1 MYPLADK
8 HYIAYSACND
18 AGRRAMSETP
28 ILTTPL
34 PAAKRGRRREGAPC
48 AAEVHADYLGVLGE
62 RVRAAR
68 VRRGMTRKILARDSG
83 VSERY
88 LAQLEAGQGNISIG
102 LLRQVAEAMSLPLGE
117 LVREGAERPI
127 ELTLLVQRLERMEPA
142 QLAEAARLLTKQFG
156 LDRGAHRQDR
166 IALIG
171 LRGAGKSTLGR
182 MLAEALGRPFVE
194 MAEEIQAVAG
204 MSLDQIFDLSGQAG
218 YRRYE
223 RRALERVLERHERFV
238 LATGGSI
245 VSEAG
250 TYELLLSSCL
260 TVWIKAAPEEHMA
273 RVVAQGDMRPM
284 EGNAEAMEDLRQ
296 ILTEREALYARA
308 DAALDTAG
316 MGAER
321 SFAQLLQLVKPHAK

>member
-1 MYPLADK
+1 MPEPTAPTAPMAAPK
-8 HYIAYSACND
+8 RA
-18 AGRRAMSETP
+18 RRRQGA
-28 ILTTPL
+28 
-34 PAAKRGRRREGAPC
+34 PAA
-48 AAEVHADYLGVLGE
+48 ADDHGEYLALLGE

-68 VRRGMTRKILARDSG
+68 ARRGMTRKILAHDSG

-88 LAQLEAGQGNISIG
+88 LAQLEAGQGNVSIA
-102 LLRQVAEAMSLPLGE
+102 LLRRIAEAMSLPLGE

-127 ELTLLVQRLERMEPA
+127 ELTLLLQRLERLAPE
-142 QLAEAARLLTKQFG
+142 QLAEAVRALTKQFG

-182 MLAEALGRPFVE
+182 KLAAALDRPFIE
-194 MAEEIQAVAG
+194 MADEIQSVAG

-238 LATGGSI
+238 AATGGSL

-250 TYELLLSSCL
+250 TYELLLGSCM

-284 EGNAEAMEDLRQ
+284 AGNAEAMDDLRQ
-296 ILTEREALYARA
+296 ILAEREALYARA
-308 DAALDTAG
+308 DASLDTAG
-316 MGAER
+316 KSAER
-321 SFAQLLQLVKPHAK
+321 SFAELLQLVTSHAK

>member
-1 MYPLADK
+1 
-8 HYIAYSACND
+8 
-18 AGRRAMSETP
+18 MSDTRVLP
-28 ILTTPL
+28 TPL
-34 PAAKRGRRREGAPC
+34 PAPAAAKRGRRRDGAPC
-48 AAEVHADYLGVLGE
+48 AAEFHADYLSLLGE

-68 VRRGMTRKILARDSG
+68 VRRGMTRKILANDSG

-88 LAQLEAGQGNISIG
+88 LAQLEAGQGNISIA

-127 ELTLLVQRLERMEPA
+127 ELTLLIQRLERLAPE
-142 QLAEAARLLTKQFG
+142 QLAEAGKLLTKHFG
-156 LDRGAHRQDR
+156 LEHGAHRHDR

-171 LRGAGKSTLGR
+171 LRGAGKSTLGKK
-182 MLAEALGRPFVE
+182 LAAAFNRPFIE
-194 MAEEIQAVAG
+194 MADEIQSVAG

-223 RRALERVLERHERFV
+223 KRALERVLERHERFV
-238 LATGGSI
+238 VATGGSI

-250 TYELLLSSCL
+250 TYDLLLNSCY

-284 EGNAEAMEDLRQ
+284 AGNAEAMDDLRQ

-308 DAALDTAG
+308 DATFDTAG
-316 MGAER
+316 RRIDGAF
-321 SFAQLLQLVKPHAK
+321 SLLLQMIKKELDRQAK

>member
-1 MYPLADK
+1 MVEERAD
-8 HYIAYSACND
+8 IV
-18 AGRRAMSETP
+18 E
-28 ILTTPL
+28 L
-34 PAAKRGRRREGAPC
+34 PSPVARKRRREGGPC
-48 AAEVHADYLGVLGE
+48 AADLHADYLAILGD

-88 LAQLEAGQGNISIG
+88 LAQLEAGQGNVSIA
-102 LLRQVAEAMSLPLGE
+102 LLRQIAVAMSLPLGE

-127 ELTLLVQRLERMEPA
+127 ALTLLMQRLERLPA
-142 QLAEAARLLTKQFG
+142 EELAEAGRLLTERFG
-156 LDRGAHRQDR
+156 LDRGLHRQDR

-171 LRGAGKSTLGR
+171 LRGAGKSTLGK
-182 MLAEALGRPFVE
+182 MLAAALERPFIE
-194 MAEEIQAVAG
+194 LADEIAAIAG

-223 RRALERVLERHERFV
+223 KRALERVLERHPRFV
-238 LATGGSI
+238 AATGGSL

-250 TYELLLSSCL
+250 TYELLLSSCY

-284 EGNAEAMEDLRQ
+284 AGNAEAMDDLRQ
-296 ILTEREALYARA
+296 ILAEREALYARA
-308 DAALDTAG
+308 DATLDTAG
-316 MGAER
+316 QSADPAF
-321 SFAQLLQLVKPHAK
+321 SQLFQLVRRKAAKSEK

>member
-1 MYPLADK
+1 MAD
-8 HYIAYSACND
+8 
-18 AGRRAMSETP
+18 TP
-28 ILTTPL
+28 ILPLPL
-34 PAAKRGRRREGAPC
+34 PAAGKRARRREGAPC
-48 AAEVHADYLGVLGE
+48 AAETHADYLARLGE

-68 VRRGMTRKILARDSG
+68 VRRGMTRKILAHDSG

-88 LAQLEAGQGNISIG
+88 LAQIEAGQGNISIA

-117 LVREGAERPI
+117 LVREGADRPI
-127 ELTLLVQRLERMEPA
+127 ELTLLLQRLERLSRED
-142 QLAEAARLLTKQFG
+142 LAEAGRVLTERFG
-156 LDRGAHRQDR
+156 LDRGAHRHDR

-182 MLAEALGRPFVE
+182 KLAAALNRAFIELAVE
-194 MAEEIQAVAG
+194 IAAIAG

-223 RRALERVLERHERFV
+223 KRALERVLERNGRFV

-250 TYELLLSSCL
+250 TYDLLLSSCY

-284 EGNAEAMEDLRQ
+284 AGNAEAMEDLRQ
-296 ILTEREALYARA
+296 ILAEREALYARA
-308 DAALDTAG
+308 DAVLDTAG
-316 MGAER
+316 KSPDAAFSEL
-321 SFAQLLQLVKPHAK
+321 FQLVQRKVPVSAK

>member
-1 MYPLADK
+1 M
-8 HYIAYSACND
+8 SGSD
-18 AGRRAMSETP
+18 AFRIFGAPMSETP
-28 ILTTPL
+28 VLTNPL
-34 PAAKRGRRREGAPC
+34 PAAKAVAKRGKKREGAPC
-48 AAEVHADYLGVLGE
+48 GGDYHAEYLAVLGE

-68 VRRGMTRKILARDSG
+68 VRRGMTRKILARDSR

-88 LAQLEAGQGNISIG
+88 LAQLEAGQGNISIA

-127 ELTLLVQRLERMEPA
+127 ELTLLLQRLERLEPE

-182 MLAEALGRPFVE
+182 KLAAALDRPFVE
-194 MAEEIQAVAG
+194 MADEIQAIAG

-238 LATGGSI
+238 AATGGSI

-250 TYELLLSSCL
+250 TYELLLSSCY

-284 EGNAEAMEDLRQ
+284 AGNAEAMEDLRQ
-296 ILTEREALYARA
+296 ILLEREALYARA
-308 DAALDTAG
+308 DASFDTAG
-316 MGAER
+316 KSVDAAF
-321 SFAQLLQLVKPHAK
+321 SQLLQTLKAQAK

>member
-1 MYPLADK
+1 
-8 HYIAYSACND
+8 
-18 AGRRAMSETP
+18 MSETRE
-28 ILTTPL
+28 LTAAL
-34 PAAKRGRRREGAPC
+34 PAPKRGRRRDGAPC
-48 AAEVHADYLGVLGE
+48 AAEFHADYLAVLGE

-68 VRRGMTRKILARDSG
+68 VRRGMTRKILAHDSG

-88 LAQLEAGQGNISIG
+88 LAQLEAGQGNISIA

-127 ELTLLVQRLERMEPA
+127 ELTLLVQRLERLEPE

-171 LRGAGKSTLGR
+171 LRGAGKSTLGK
-182 MLAEALGRPFVE
+182 MLAAALERPFVE
-194 MAEEIQAVAG
+194 MADEIQQIAG

-223 RRALERVLERHERFV
+223 KRALERVLERHERFV
-238 LATGGSI
+238 AATGGSI
-245 VSEAG
+245 VSEAA

-284 EGNAEAMEDLRQ
+284 AGNAEAMEDLRQ
-296 ILTEREALYARA
+296 ILEEREALYARA
-308 DAALDTAG
+308 DASLDTAG
-316 MGAER
+316 RSAEAAF
-321 SFAQLLQLVKPHAK
+321 SELLQMVEAQAK

>member
-1 MYPLADK
+1 MT
-8 HYIAYSACND
+8 
-18 AGRRAMSETP
+18 ETP
-28 ILTTPL
+28 VLTPPL
-34 PAAKRGRRREGAPC
+34 PAAKRGRRREGTPC
-48 AAEVHADYLGVLGE
+48 TTDQHAAYLAQLGE

-68 VRRGMTRKILARDSG
+68 VRRGMTRKILAHDSG

-88 LAQLEAGQGNISIG
+88 LAQLEAGQGNISIA

-117 LVREGAERPI
+117 LVRDGADRPI
-127 ELTLLVQRLERMEPA
+127 ELTLLVQRLERLAPE
-142 QLAEAARLLTKQFG
+142 QLAAAARALTQQFG
-156 LDRGAHRQDR
+156 LDAGAHRQDR

-171 LRGAGKSTLGR
+171 LRGAGKSTLGKR
-182 MLAEALGRPFVE
+182 LAAALNRPFIE
-194 MAEEIQAVAG
+194 MADEIASVAG

-238 LATGGSI
+238 AATGGSL

-250 TYELLLSSCL
+250 TYDLLLSSCY

-284 EGNAEAMEDLRQ
+284 AGNAEAMEDLRQ
-296 ILTEREALYARA
+296 ILLEREALYARA
-308 DAALDTAG
+308 DASLDTAG
-316 MGAER
+316 KTIER
-321 SFAQLLQLVKPHAK
+321 SFSQLLQKVKGQAK

>member
-1 MYPLADK
+1 
-8 HYIAYSACND
+8 
-18 AGRRAMSETP
+18 MSETSD
-28 ILTTPL
+28 LATPL
-34 PAAKRGRRREGAPC
+34 PPAKRGRRRDGAPC
-48 AAEVHADYLGVLGE
+48 AAELHADYLAVLGE

-68 VRRGMTRKILARDSG
+68 VRRGMTRKILAHDSG

-88 LAQLEAGQGNISIG
+88 LAQLEAGQGNISIA

-127 ELTLLVQRLERMEPA
+127 ELTLLVQRLERLEPA
-142 QLAEAARLLTKQFG
+142 QLAEAARLLTREFG
-156 LDRGAHRQDR
+156 LDRGAHRQER

-171 LRGAGKSTLGR
+171 LRGAGKSTLGKR
-182 MLAEALGRPFVE
+182 LAAALNCPFVE
-194 MAEEIQAVAG
+194 MADEIQAIAG

-223 RRALERVLERHERFV
+223 KRALERVLERHERFV
-238 LATGGSI
+238 AATGGSI
-245 VSEAG
+245 VSEAA
-250 TYELLLSSCL
+250 TYELLLSSCY

-284 EGNAEAMEDLRQ
+284 AGNAEAMEDLRQ

-308 DAALDTAG
+308 DASFDTAG
-316 MGAER
+316 KSVEA
-321 SFAQLLQLVKPHAK
+321 SFSKLLQLVKI

>member
-1 MYPLADK
+1 MHSAG
-8 HYIAYSACND
+8 IAP
-18 AGRRAMSETP
+18 MSETRA
-28 ILTTPL
+28 LTSPLPL

-48 AAEVHADYLGVLGE
+48 AAEFHAGYLAVLGE

-68 VRRGMTRKILARDSG
+68 VRRGMTRKILAHDSG

-88 LAQLEAGQGNISIG
+88 LAQLEAGQGNISIA

-127 ELTLLVQRLERMEPA
+127 ELTLLVQRLERLAPE

-171 LRGAGKSTLGR
+171 LRGAGKSTLGKK
-182 MLAEALGRPFVE
+182 LAAALDRPFIE
-194 MAEEIQAVAG
+194 MADEIAAAAG
-204 MSLDQIFDLSGQAG
+204 MSLDKIFDLSGQAG

-238 LATGGSI
+238 AATGGSI

-250 TYELLLSSCL
+250 TYELLLSSCY
-260 TVWIKAAPEEHMA
+260 TVWIKASPEEHMA

-284 EGNAEAMEDLRQ
+284 AGNAEAMEDLRQ
-296 ILTEREALYARA
+296 ILQEREALYARA
-308 DAALDTAG
+308 DASFDTAG
-316 MGAER
+316 KPVDAA
-321 SFAQLLQLVKPHAK
+321 FTQLLQSVKRDAK